1 MEKQQPVENKM
12 GVEPIRS
19 LVLKMSFPMMV
30 SMLMQAMYNIVDSIF
45 VSRISENALTAVSL
59 VFPYQMLIVAVAV
72 GTGVGVNSLV
82 ARRLGEKRQEDANR
96 AAAHGEFLSLLSGA
110 AFGLLFALFTPQLIA
125 VFNPDAEIYDYAC
138 TYLYYVGVPCI
149 FLIFQCMFE
158 KVLQATGDTFHAMLS
173 QLTGAI
179 FNIVF
184 DPILIFGLLGFPKLG
199 VAGAAI
205 ATVLGQ
211 LLGMLVGMYYLHKDN
226 GLIQVKIRGFRPQ
239 RQFISEIYRVG
250 LPSIVMQAI
259 GSVTNFGMNKIL
271 IAFTPTAVSVLGVY
285 FKLQSF
291 VFMPVF
297 GLNSGTMPIMSYNYG
312 ARNRKRVE
320 EALRCGC
327 LYAVAIMSVGTVLF
341 QIFAEQFLLLFDASA
356 FMLEIGVPAL
366 RIISWCFPVAAVS
379 IMFSTLFQAI
389 GNGKLSLFVSACRQ
403 LAVILPVAYF
413 LSQAFGLKA
422 TWWAYPIAE
431 AISMAVSAVLL
442 VRTLAHPDRH
452 PGRCHISRRAHAK
465 GAALARP
472 IRTAKRPFFC

>member
-1 MEKQQPVENKM
+1 M

-158 KVLQATGDTFHAMLS
+158 KILQATGDTFHAMLS

-226 GLIQVKIRGFRPQ
+226 GLIQVKLRGFRPQ

-259 GSVTNFGMNKIL
+259 GTVMTLAMNALL
-271 IAFTPTAVSVLGVY
+271 IAYTTTAVAVFGVY
-285 FKLQSF
+285 FKIQSI
-291 VFMPVF
+291 VFMPVL
-297 GLNSGTMPIMSYNYG
+297 GMTSAAMSIIAYNYG
-312 ARNRKRVE
+312 ARCKRRMLRTWRLTLYASLVIMIVGMLCFQLFPGQIFSLFE
-320 EALRCGC
+320 ASDEALR
-327 LYAVAIMSVGTVLF
+327 
-341 QIFAEQFLLLFDASA
+341 
-356 FMLEIGVPAL
+356 IGMVAL
-366 RIISWCFPVAAVS
+366 RIISPSFVLAAVG
-379 IMFSTLFQAI
+379 ITNSTLFQAVGRGVYSMI
-389 GNGKLSLFVSACRQ
+389 MSLLRQLVALVPAALALSLLTHNLDRIW
-403 LAVILPVAYF
+403 LAF
-413 LSQAFGLKA
+413 
-422 TWWAYPIAE
+422 PIAE
-431 AISMAVSAVLL
+431 AFSLAVSLFML
-442 VRTLAHPDRH
+442 HRVR
-452 PGRCHISRRAHAK
+452 
-465 GAALARP
+465 
-472 IRTAKRPFFC
+472 RTILDQLPA

>member
-431 AISMAVSAVLL
+431 AISMVVCGIFL
-442 VRTLAHPDRH
+442 VRTLRTQIATLD
-452 PGRCHISRRAHAK
+452 
-465 GAALARP
+465 AA
-472 IRTAKRPFFC
+472 I

>member
-158 KVLQATGDTFHAMLS
+158 KILQATGDTFHAMLS

-226 GLIQVKIRGFRPQ
+226 GLIPGEAP
-239 RQFISEIYRVG
+239 G
-250 LPSIVMQAI
+250 LPAP
-259 GSVTNFGMNKIL
+259 
-271 IAFTPTAVSVLGVY
+271 A
-285 FKLQSF
+285 
-291 VFMPVF
+291 PV
-297 GLNSGTMPIMSYNYG
+297 
-312 ARNRKRVE
+312 
-320 EALRCGC
+320 
-327 LYAVAIMSVGTVLF
+327 
-341 QIFAEQFLLLFDASA
+341 
-356 FMLEIGVPAL
+356 
-366 RIISWCFPVAAVS
+366 
-379 IMFSTLFQAI
+379 
-389 GNGKLSLFVSACRQ
+389 RQ
-403 LAVILPVAYF
+403 
-413 LSQAFGLKA
+413 
-422 TWWAYPIAE
+422 
-431 AISMAVSAVLL
+431 
-442 VRTLAHPDRH
+442 
-452 PGRCHISRRAHAK
+452 
-465 GAALARP
+465 
-472 IRTAKRPFFC
+472 

>member
-226 GLIQVKIRGFRPQ
+226 GLIQVKLRGFRPQ

-356 FMLEIGVPAL
+356 FMLEIGVPAGGGEHHVL
-366 RIISWCFPVAAVS
+366 HPVPGHRQRQAEFVRIRLPAAGGDPTGGLFPLPGLWPQGHLV
-379 IMFSTLFQAI
+379 
-389 GNGKLSLFVSACRQ
+389 GLSHCGSHLHGGMRHF
-403 LAVILPVAYF
+403 
-413 LSQAFGLKA
+413 FGSH
-422 TWWAYPIAE
+422 PP
-431 AISMAVSAVLL
+431 
-442 VRTLAHPDRH
+442 HPDRNL
-452 PGRCHISRRAHAK
+452 GCCHIRQLSQSERDRLAVQKDRPRRPLFGK
-465 GAALARP
+465 NTPCLL
-472 IRTAKRPFFC
+472 

>member
-158 KVLQATGDTFHAMLS
+158 KILQATGDTFHAMLS

-184 DPILIFGLLGFPKLG
+184 DPILIFGLLGFPRLG

-226 GLIQVKIRGFRPQ
+226 GLIQVKLRGFRPQ

-259 GSVTNFGMNKIL
+259 GSVTNFGHEQD
-271 IAFTPTAVSVLGVY
+271 PH
-285 FKLQSF
+285 
-291 VFMPVF
+291 
-297 GLNSGTMPIMSYNYG
+297 
-312 ARNRKRVE
+312 R
-320 EALRCGC
+320 
-327 LYAVAIMSVGTVLF
+327 LYAHRRQRIGGIFQAAILCIHAGIRPQQRHHAHHELQLRRPQPQTGGGS
-341 QIFAEQFLLLFDASA
+341 
-356 FMLEIGVPAL
+356 PAL
-366 RIISWCFPVAAVS
+366 R
-379 IMFSTLFQAI
+379 
-389 GNGKLSLFVSACRQ
+389 
-403 LAVILPVAYF
+403 LPVR
-413 LSQAFGLKA
+413 GGHHVRGHG
-422 TWWAYPIAE
+422 
-431 AISMAVSAVLL
+431 AVPGVCRAV
-442 VRTLAHPDRH
+442 P
-452 PGRCHISRRAHAK
+452 
-465 GAALARP
+465 AAL
-472 IRTAKRPFFC
+472 